1 MEWDKDSRGLFSIL
15 ELTAE
20 EFETIRRALLAYRT
34 IMVTANAIDNESNR
48 QQCCTNSL
56 ILNKFSGGG
65 IFPYKK

>member
-1 MEWDKDSRGLFSIL
+1 MYWDKDSRGLFSIL

-48 QQCCTNSL
+48 QQRRSTRMLHKLSDT
-56 ILNKFSGGG
+56 K
-65 IFPYKK
+65 